1 MRFATLKT
9 TMAALSGLMLLSPVA
24 CGARD
29 GGAAATGAAEAPA
42 AAEAPVVAEATK
54 APAHPVT
61 DGYDATRAGLA
72 ADDVDKAKVAAAA
85 LAKAAEAEAAK
96 AQGAAK
102 APIEAVAAQA
112 QRVAEAANISE
123 ARMAFGEMSK
133 AFIGWVDAEPTVG
146 EGLHAFM
153 CPMAK
158 GYKKW
163 VEQRETMAN
172 PYMGKSMLE
181 CGAAA
186 EMKP

>member
-1 MRFATLKT
+1 MRFATLMTT
-9 TMAALSGLMLLSPVA
+9 TMTVSGLLLLTSAA

-29 GGAAATGAAEAPA
+29 GAAAATGAAETPA
-42 AAEAPVVAEATK
+42 AKEAAK

-61 DGYDATRAGLA
+61 DSYDATRAGLA
-72 ADDVDKAKVAAAA
+72 ADDVDKAKAAAA
-85 LAKAAEAEAAK
+85 GLAKAAEAEAAK

-112 QRVAEAANISE
+112 KRVAEAANISE
-123 ARMAFGEMSK
+123 ARLAFGEMSK

-146 EGLHAFM
+146 QGLYAFM

-163 VEQRETMAN
+163 VEQQNKMAN

-181 CGAAA
+181 CGGPT